1 MVKRILPLFFFIF
14 IICGCLGVS
23 NLIDFNKSEHVV
35 NITEI
40 ERTGPL
46 DSMRYEES
54 GKRLFAEV
62 KSCYDGDTC
71 TVSIK
76 STGKE
81 ETIRFLLVDSSEIK
95 GGPMP
100 FAEDARDRL
109 NDLVAEKRS
118 FLSLA
123 KVIVEISITV
133 CLVMGFLKLGKV
145 YKKLCWKRGYL

>member
-14 IICGCLGVS
+14 LICGCSGVS

-62 KSCYDGDTC
+62 KSCYDGDTS
-71 TVSIK
+71 TVLIK

-95 GGPMP
+95 GALCHLQKM
-100 FAEDARDRL
+100 L
-109 NDLVAEKRS
+109 
-118 FLSLA
+118 
-123 KVIVEISITV
+123 EID
-133 CLVMGFLKLGKV
+133 
-145 YKKLCWKRGYL
+145 